1 MVYCDS
7 LDVRQLSL
15 QTNTSKNARDVR
27 KSSCHSS
34 KPSSTHQESVVDTD
48 DNVSKARP
56 RAQSPETQIS
66 KSRSHTQAAEDTW
79 STSNTPGSISKLS
92 GLNDCFSASSRE
104 IVDYQESNSPDWT
117 VSQSA
122 LRSHNELNSDAELSS
137 DAASDRSR
145 SSDTVQRQHFNSE
158 SSEDDDEE
166 CVCQRAL
173 GHSPCWRGESAVEPR
188 AKPPVT
194 MSRQEYARHSCL
206 FSASTLTGVSGYS
219 PNPRPLTSRAGDPSA
234 AARHSSS
241 ASSTTCKALSTS
253 WEPFWEQCRLCH
265 RSILAKAGDAGEAAG
280 AGAGR
285 EEKPNPR
292 RPARGIPSWFPMS
305 RTASSQV
312 SSLRMLV
319 LGRRMR
325 GRPLS
330 ATTTFRRLEEQDFAV
345 DLPSP
350 PRKPAGVKD
359 SKGAERLSAK
369 QRRWC
374 EIERRNGHAEMA
386 SVGWCSGRPLA
397 HQYQPR
403 GGGPT
408 RTSPR
413 PGPGH
418 TAAGASSDDSTQSPA
433 TSVAD
438 QQDKALVQTDPAE
451 QGSDNNFSVNGGIG
465 AGISTGTSEQQQA
478 AESANTE
485 SLSLKDSQLIS
496 TARKWEWNFIL
507 SKMAANAD
515 PSGKAAS
522 PRITPSRSTKS
533 DAHPEAAAE
542 RPRPR
547 NLPAAVPGRKCCG
560 SHSAFFSGQD
570 STTPSLLAQQSERAA
585 ERAGDSSTGVGLS
598 IAPYTT
604 DGSRGESVVQP
615 PATPQ
620 KPTQRRYKC
629 NTLRRC
635 NTLGRYK
642 YNTTGIHR
650 APNPSHGTKEPGLND
665 DDTGK
670 NIRGSVLAE
679 SKPVLAEFP
688 EQADTTRP
696 PGKNVAATPTERG
709 SETMMLLG
717 KPFPVSARRC
727 TTITYDFFPG
737 KIHTTPAENKLVN
750 AWVAKLTNRQ
760 SPRDRTIQEPAQFRC
775 AKFEDPSYGSAF
787 RAHEARE
794 KLGRLLAGKKGRNN
808 TAEPSGLFIVHGFRK
823 DFCNKVDPAA
833 RKTLMKK
840 SPQAPQPT
848 VTGVPGQPK
857 GSRQRPFSTTTIKNR
872 SLSGKQ
878 TARKGV
884 PGSVVGSLSNPETKN
899 VSPPEKKT
907 ARKGIPGTV
916 VGSPSNP
923 ETKNVSPPEK
933 KTARKGIPGTVVGS
947 PSNPETKN
955 VSPPEKKTARKGIPG
970 SVVGSPSNP
979 ETKNVSPPEK
989 KTARKGIPGSVVGS
1003 PSNPETK
1010 NVSPPEKKTARKGVP
1025 GSVGRSLSNHETKN
1039 ASPPGKQTMRKG
1051 VPASISG
1058 SFSNPETL
1066 AKKARWS
1073 QRTSQ
1078 AAVQERPAKPEPK
1091 MNAAKGAGT
1100 PPRPNPNRAV
1110 RSASDLTKTDS
1121 NRTVGAWSGGARTWK
1136 VGVSRAVDNVGNGVT
1151 KPNASNRAL
1160 SAAWRGVRDLQ
1171 AIASH
1176 AGDGGGGAGKV
1187 AAMETDKNPPA
1198 AADAEEDSGG
1208 RKKYFNKFSNSALYN
1223 DFYDEQLVKIF
1234 GSMSVST
1241 ITSWNSS
1248 STLENEESEEE
1259 EEEEENTEEN
1269 KEDSK
1274 DVNDEEENK
1283 EDVKD
1288 ANDDE
1293 EHVEDVKDANDE
1305 ENNEE
1310 DSKVSNNDEE
1320 NKDSKSAND
1329 EEDNKEDSEDANEEE
1344 DNEEDSEETDDEE
1357 PVKPL
1362 SAAMMKEYCR
1372 KMKQQSGGE
1381 LETLTKAISSWNN
1394 SMYDRFSRVRRPSC
1408 KD

>member
-34 KPSSTHQESVVDTD
+34 KPSSTHQESVVDTE

-66 KSRSHTQAAEDTW
+66 KSRSHTQAAEVTW

-122 LRSHNELNSDAELSS
+122 LRSHNELNSDTELSS
-137 DAASDRSR
+137 DAANDRSR
-145 SSDTVQRQHFNSE
+145 SSDTIQRQHFNSE
-158 SSEDDDEE
+158 SSEDDDDEE
-166 CVCQRAL
+166 EEEAADVQRAL

-194 MSRQEYARHSCL
+194 MSRQEYARHSFL
-206 FSASTLTGVSGYS
+206 LSASTLTGVSGYS

-292 RPARGIPSWFPMS
+292 RPARGVPSWFPMS

-369 QRRWC
+369 QRR
-374 EIERRNGHAEMA
+374 NGHAEMA

-433 TSVAD
+433 TPVAD

-451 QGSDNNFSVNGGIG
+451 QGSDNSFSVNGGIG

-507 SKMAANAD
+507 SKVAANADTD

-533 DAHPEAAAE
+533 DAHPEAAAAAE

-547 NLPAAVPGRKCCG
+547 SLPAAVPGRKCCG

-585 ERAGDSSTGVGLS
+585 ERAGDFSTGVGLS
-598 IAPYTT
+598 VAPYTT

-620 KPTQRRYKC
+620 KPTQRRCKC
-629 NTLRRC
+629 NTPRRC
-635 NTLGRYK
+635 NTLARCK

-650 APNPSHGTKEPGLND
+650 APNPSHGTEEPGLND

-696 PGKNVAATPTERG
+696 PGKNVAATPTERA

-760 SPRDRTIQEPAQFRC
+760 SSRDRTIQEPVQFRC

-808 TAEPSGLFIVHGFRK
+808 TAEPSGLFIVHGLRK

-848 VTGVPGQPK
+848 ATGVPGQPK
-857 GSRQRPFSTTTIKNR
+857 GSRQRPLSTTTIKNR
-872 SLSGKQ
+872 SPSGKQ
-878 TARKGV
+878 ISRKGV
-884 PGSVVGSLSNPETKN
+884 PGSVVGSL
-899 VSPPEKKT
+899 
-907 ARKGIPGTV
+907 
-916 VGSPSNP
+916 
-923 ETKNVSPPEK
+923 
-933 KTARKGIPGTVVGS
+933 
-947 PSNPETKN
+947 SNPETKN

-979 ETKNVSPPEK
+979 ETKNVSPPGK
-989 KTARKGIPGSVVGS
+989 KTARKGVPSLVGAS
-1003 PSNPETK
+1003 PSNHETK

-1110 RSASDLTKTDS
+1110 RSASDLTKTDL
-1121 NRTVGAWSGGARTWK
+1121 NRAFGAWSGGARTWK

-1160 SAAWRGVRDLQ
+1160 SAAWRGVRGLQ

-1208 RKKYFNKFSNSALYN
+1208 RKTYFNQFSNSALYN
-1223 DFYDEQLVKIF
+1223 DFYDKQLVKIF

-1248 STLENEESEEE
+1248 STLESEESEEEEEE

-1310 DSKVSNNDEE
+1310 HSKVSNNDEE

-1381 LETLTKAISSWNN
+1381 FETLTKAISSWNN